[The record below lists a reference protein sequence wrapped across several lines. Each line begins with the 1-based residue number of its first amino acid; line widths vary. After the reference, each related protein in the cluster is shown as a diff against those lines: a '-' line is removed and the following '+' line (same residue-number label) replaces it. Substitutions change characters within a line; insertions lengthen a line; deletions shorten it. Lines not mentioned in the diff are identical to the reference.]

1 MQSDKYLKAKEYVEQ
16 LKHLKLHE
24 SYLLVRIES
33 IGMQIGK
40 ITKANKKLPIQISDL
55 TEYQKEMVE
64 KQKVLS
70 NEMRETRAKYESI
83 VQAIESVPDQ
93 LCRTVLEHHYVNG
106 DTWEDIAAML
116 NYSIRQI
123 FRIRDKA
130 LLMIVIPN

>member
-1 MQSDKYLKAKEYVEQ
+1 MTAKEYVEQ
-16 LKHLKLHE
+16 LQHLKLHE

-70 NEMRETRAKYESI
+70 NEMRETRAKYET
-83 VQAIESVPDQ
+83 SVFKYQ
-93 LCRTVLEHHYVNG
+93 
-106 DTWEDIAAML
+106 
-116 NYSIRQI
+116 
-123 FRIRDKA
+123 
-130 LLMIVIPN
+130 